1 MPDRTEST
9 IVIGAPPAAVLD
21 VIADFEAYPEWTGA
35 VKRAEVLLTDDDER
49 PVRALFEL
57 DAGAIR
63 DTYTLDYTWAVD
75 DAGVGSLSWTLH
87 EPSTVLKALDGTYE
101 LHPATGGT
109 AVRYALAV
117 DLRIPMLGM
126 LRRKAEKVIIDT
138 ALNELKKR
146 VEDDGAE
153 GAG

>member
-9 IVIGAPPAAVLD
+9 IVIGAPPADVLE
-21 VIADFEAYPEWTGA
+21 VIADFESYPDWTGA
-35 VKRAEVLLTDDDER
+35 VKSAEVLESDAVGR
-49 PVRALFEL
+49 PVRARFSL

-63 DTYTLDYTWAVD
+63 DTYVLDYTWDFD
-75 DAGVGSLSWTLH
+75 DDGVGSLSWKLV
-87 EPSTVLKALDGTYE
+87 ESTVLKALDGTYE
-101 LHPATGGT
+101 LHPVDGGT

-117 DLRIPMLGM
+117 DLRVPMLGM

-146 VEDDGAE
+146 VEG
-153 GAG
+153 

>member
-1 MPDRTEST
+1 VRS
-9 IVIGAPPAAVLD
+9 GAAGHDEVLD
-21 VIADFEAYPEWTGA
+21 VIADLQACPEWTGA
-35 VKRAEVLLTDDDER
+35 VKRAEVQEIDATDR
-49 PVRALFEL
+49 PVRAFFEL

-63 DTYTLDYTWAVD
+63 DAYTLDYTWDVD
-75 DAGVGSLSWTLH
+75 GEGVGSLSWTLH

-101 LHPATGGT
+101 LHPTSGGT

-146 VEDDGAE
+146 VEGGDAE

>member
-9 IVIGAPPAAVLD
+9 IVIGAPPADVLE

-35 VKRAEVLLTDDDER
+35 VKHAEVLETDDEDR
-49 PVRALFEL
+49 PVRAEFVL

-75 DAGVGSLSWTLH
+75 ADGVGSLSWTLVQ
-87 EPSTVLKALDGTYE
+87 STVLKALDGTYE
-101 LHPATGGT
+101 LHPVDGGT

-117 DLRIPMLGM
+117 DLRVPMLGM

-146 VEDDGAE
+146 VEG
-153 GAG
+153 